1 MVEYND
7 ISGGSRD
14 VYDAGLFYLVG
25 YYHHGNHIRYNYL
38 HNWGTPHSG
47 IYFDDLSSGN
57 YAYYNII
64 DSTSATGK
72 NVNMFFVSSGHYNVL
87 YGNLLI
93 GRKSDYIHESTL
105 YFDDNSSLGYRFPMR
120 VDTYID
126 NLSKAYDLQRFYKRF
141 PEVKQFYDMMKQH
154 HTDSNKAGYVR
165 NELEIYLRSPAN
177 NIIMN
182 NILLGMDN
190 PIDLTI
196 LKKTNSV
203 TKQPMESTSLV
214 TNNYINKD
222 VSAVI
227 TNAQGGD
234 YTILPE
240 ALSEI
245 KSAIPDYYPLS
256 IDEVGLT
263 YER

>member
-1 MVEYND
+1 
-7 ISGGSRD
+7 
-14 VYDAGLFYLVG
+14 
-25 YYHHGNHIRYNYL
+25 
-38 HNWGTPHSG
+38 
-47 IYFDDLSSGN
+47 
-57 YAYYNII
+57 
-64 DSTSATGK
+64 
-72 NVNMFFVSSGHYNVL
+72 MFFVSSGHYNVL

-120 VDTYID
+120 VDTYVD
-126 NLSKAYDLQRFYKRF
+126 NLSKVYDLQRFYKRF